1 MRQAFVKFQ
10 IAIVARKSR
19 PAITL
24 VRSYLIFIRIINR
37 KLFEINSNYS
47 TDGVLTDAV
56 DAGSED
62 VTFVDVFGAIASGE
76 SWRTGTR
83 VVADAINARTAI
95 LAGIGRSAVVD
106 VLQAKVSSESGGAAT
121 LVAVDQIE
129 TLFAVDALNRETFVD
144 VVFAVHSLETF

>member
-62 VTFVDVFGAIASGE
+62 VTFVDVFGAVASGE
-76 SWRTGTR
+76 SWRAGTR

-106 VLQAKVSSESGGAAT
+106 VLQAKMSSESGGTAT